1 MMSGKWLSIVVA
13 LAMSLPATMVF
24 APHASAQYLDSYLS
38 SQRDNN
44 RIRHQQKI
52 RQERLAQQAGNRK
65 GASWQRHV
73 EACKRVY
80 RSYDPKTDRYTA
92 RRGETRRCQL

>member
-1 MMSGKWLSIVVA
+1 MSGKWPMIVAAV
-13 LAMSLPATMVF
+13 AMSLPATMVLTPP
-24 APHASAQYLDSYLS
+24 ANAQYLDSYLS

-73 EACKRVY
+73 EACKRAY
-80 RSYDPKTDRYTA
+80 RSYDAKTDRYTV
-92 RRGETRRCQL
+92 RRGVTRKCQL

>member
-1 MMSGKWLSIVVA
+1 MSGKSIAIVAAVAISLSATVV
-13 LAMSLPATMVF
+13 S
-24 APHASAQYLDSYLS
+24 APPASAQYLDSYLS

-52 RQERLAQQAGNRK
+52 RQERLAQQAGDRK

-73 EACKRVY
+73 AACKRAY
-80 RSYDPKTDRYTA
+80 RSYDPKTDRYTV
-92 RRGETRRCQL
+92 RRGVTRKCQL

>member
-1 MMSGKWLSIVVA
+1 MMSGKWIAIFAVAALSSPVA
-13 LAMSLPATMVF
+13 MVY
-24 APHASAQYLDSYLS
+24 APPASAQYLDSYLS

-52 RQERLAQQAGNRK
+52 RQDRLAQQSGNRK
-65 GASWQRHV
+65 TSSWQRHV
-73 EACKRVY
+73 AACKRAY

-92 RRGETRRCQL
+92 RRGVIRKCQL

>member
-1 MMSGKWLSIVVA
+1 MSGKWLATIGVF
-13 LAMSLPATMVF
+13 AMSLPATMVC
-24 APHASAQYLDSYLS
+24 APPVRAQYLDSYLS

-73 EACKRVY
+73 EACKRAY
-80 RSYDPKTDRYTA
+80 RSYDPKTDRYTV
-92 RRGETRRCQL
+92 RRGVTRKCLL

>member
-1 MMSGKWLSIVVA
+1 MSGKWIVIVAAAALSVPA
-13 LAMSLPATMVF
+13 AMVPA
-24 APHASAQYLDSYLS
+24 PPASAQYLDSYLS

-73 EACKRVY
+73 AACKRAY
-80 RSYDPKTDRYTA
+80 RSYDPKTDHYTA
-92 RRGETRRCQL
+92 RRGVTRKCLL